1 MKYVLAGGTGWD
13 GRLSARGRARSTAE
27 AGFAFEFPDWPAA
40 ARDLIR
46 RVREDRAG
54 AGNNARADS
63 VSD

>member
-1 MKYVLAGGTGWD
+1 VEFLVARDDLAGPVNLAAPGSLPQ
-13 GRLSARGRARSTAE
+13 R
-27 AGFAFEFPDWPAA
+27 EFM
-40 ARDLIR
+40 RELDLTR